1 MYKLS
6 IIIPMYNVE
15 NYIQECLQ
23 SVLHQLPY
31 NVQIICINDGSPD
44 NSMSVA
50 KNLLSSYSQEV
61 QNQFIFID
69 QPNQGLS
76 GARNTG
82 LEYAEGEYIGFLDSD
97 DKLNAN
103 YFDSI
108 LSILEKQSYDIID
121 FNVITSNGSI
131 LRTREETYD
140 SVFSVSKW
148 FCPAR
153 IFKANLFHNTRF
165 KIGISYEDVE
175 LTPKLY
181 LAANST
187 YHIDAPL
194 YWYRLNE
201 ESITKSFTHKNNVQT
216 VESLDY
222 ICNNYLELYEATE
235 NPYYAIVAIQSY
247 YLLCI
252 SACRR
257 FGLIK
262 AFNYIRKYEK
272 RMHSIDIEQLPIEHD
287 VIQGKVLALYQ
298 HPKAYCSAYII
309 YDRLRAI
316 RGL

>member
-6 IIIPMYNVE
+6 IIIPIYKVE

-23 SVLHQLPY
+23 SVLYQLPD
-31 NVQIICINDGSPD
+31 NVQIICVNDGSPD
-44 NSMSVA
+44 NSINIA
-50 KNLLSSYSQEV
+50 KNLLKSYSQKV
-61 QNQFIFID
+61 QSQFIFID

-82 LEYAEGEYIGFLDSD
+82 LEYAKGEYIGFLDSD
-97 DKLNAN
+97 DKLNDN

-108 LSILEKQSYDIID
+108 LSILEKENYDIID
-121 FNVITSNGSI
+121 FNVITSKGDI
-131 LRTREETYD
+131 LRTRKVTYD

-153 IFKANLFHNTRF
+153 VFKANLFHNTRF
-165 KIGISYEDVE
+165 TIGISYEDVD

-194 YWYRLNE
+194 YWYRHNE

-216 VESLDY
+216 IESLDY
-222 ICNNYLELYEATE
+222 ICDNYLNLYEESE

-252 SACRR
+252 SVCRR
-257 FGLIK
+257 FNLIK
-262 AFNYIRKYEK
+262 ALHYIRKYEK
-272 RMHSIDIEQLPIEHD
+272 RMHSIDTKQLPIERD
-287 VIQGKVLALYQ
+287 VIHGKVLALYR
-298 HPKAYCSAYII
+298 HPRAFCSVYIL
-309 YDRLRAI
+309 YDRLRTI
-316 RGL
+316 